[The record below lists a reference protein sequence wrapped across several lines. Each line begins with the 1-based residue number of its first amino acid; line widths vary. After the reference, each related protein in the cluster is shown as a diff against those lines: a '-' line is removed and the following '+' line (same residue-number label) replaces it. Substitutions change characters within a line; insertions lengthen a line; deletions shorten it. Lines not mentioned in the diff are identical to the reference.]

1 MRVHVLNRLPS
12 LRASIEDNPIA
23 RPVNSVGC
31 RDPVR
36 LSRDLVQQPVAR
48 SSECG

>member
-12 LRASIEDNPIA
+12 LRASIEDNPVA

-36 LSRDLVQQPVAR
+36 LSRDLIQQSAAR
-48 SSECG
+48 SGERG